1 MLREAIK
8 DSIAESGL
16 TDEDIREMV
25 RKLESPARDQ

>member
-1 MLREAIK
+1 MVREAIK
-8 DSIAESGL
+8 DSMPESDL